1 MRYFNHKYQRTGT
14 LWEGRYRSCLVGA
27 EDYLFE
33 VYRYIELN
41 PVRVGMVNDPSEY
54 NWSSYRINALGVDSQ
69 LCTPHEQ
76 YLLLGNT
83 KQERQA
89 SYRQLFQAVLS
100 ENLIEEIRQASNK
113 GMAIGSENFKLQIE
127 ALTGRRLH
135 SVKMGRP
142 IGWRKKKDGI

>member
-1 MRYFNHKYQRTGT
+1 M
-14 LWEGRYRSCLVGA
+14 
-27 EDYLFE
+27 
-33 VYRYIELN
+33 
-41 PVRVGMVNDPSEY
+41 
-54 NWSSYRINALGVDSQ
+54 GVDSQ